1 MFSVL
6 PKLSTA
12 SRKLTPCGLA
22 KNRCRQALLAVAF
35 AATALGLTAGGRTA
49 SGGEVG
55 FLETFALAENRDDAL
70 KQLVPGT
77 QEFYYFHAL
86 HYQQQER
93 YADVEAMLKPW
104 IERHGYTAL
113 VNEILHRQALL
124 KYPQQPKESLEY
136 IRNQLGLHF
145 QHQRETLREKPNF
158 PTGLDQTL
166 LAIERLADQALANR
180 QDVSGFRPIAFDW
193 LAAHA
198 EKMDAG
204 ERRSL
209 LASIERP
216 DLPNLVDLI
225 VADIKTPNHGDF
237 GALPIHSRL
246 TKEQLDELLTKL
258 PHVRGVREFVNVYLQ
273 RLVANDD
280 VDVIDDS
287 QAFLAQIDR
296 QYDFAKT
303 LSPSFNSLKAH
314 LLYQRLEFDRS
325 QGIYD
330 RERFM
335 EYVKLPRFMPYV
347 NDKWMEIQSNR
358 DHAVN
363 LGEDYRYI
371 SGCEPIGSDV
381 QLVQDFLSHFF
392 LTQNDYAEFAPFI
405 RDDFL
410 KKVLAETKIVHG
422 LGEQERWASVLS
434 PEDFKALKERVDIDF
449 AYVNPERYA
458 PEAPV
463 ALDVFVKNV
472 PTLIVKVFEI
482 DERNWYADRMSEID
496 TSIELDGLTPNF
508 EQTYQYDESPLL
520 RVQRHFEFP
529 MLTGRGIYVID
540 FIGAGQAS
548 RALIRK
554 GRLRY
559 VSHTTPAG
567 QVFQVLDEKNELL
580 KDASILM
587 GGVEYAAQGDA
598 GRILVPFSTNP
609 GEAPI
614 VLLHGDFATLEHF
627 RHNAE
632 NYELHAGLYID
643 RESLIKQKTAKVV
656 VRPQLTLN
664 GEPISLKLLEEI
676 KLTVATQDA
685 SGTTAA
691 MEAKDFVLF
700 EDRESVYEF
709 RVPADLR
716 NVTVRLEAKVPHLQ
730 RGDKIPLGDQ
740 QVFQVNQISDT
751 SQIAVSHLA
760 KLPSGYVLFVLG
772 KTGEAIVDHPV
783 QLTIEHRW
791 FTDPITATLKTDAR
805 GAVALGPLP
814 GILRITASQAENSRS
829 WDLPVDRVDRRM
841 LYHLTTQ
848 DVLRLPYLGSAS
860 DVESGQFSLLEI
872 RKGNYVRN
880 AAENLS
886 LTPGYLVVT
895 KLAPG
900 DYELFLKETQE
911 RIQLRV
917 TQGTAGQG
925 YLLGERRLL
934 KATGLEGLQFISV
947 ERGEVEVSKM
957 GEPARDGVEDDA
969 PAAEGAEGE
978 ALSPAGAAKKAPA
991 GASPGGD
998 GEKKQ
1003 AAANAAADM
1012 ATVLKLKVGGASKFA
1027 RVHIVAD
1034 RFLPAFSAFDILR
1047 EVRSP
1052 EATATTIPD
1061 PRSFYLVGRN
1071 IGDEYRYIIDRK
1083 YVRKFA
1089 GNMLERPSL
1098 LLNPWAIRS
1107 TATDVQLAAEGGDF
1121 AQQVDPRLSASE
1133 PAPADA
1139 GGVAGGLVDP
1149 ADLDF
1154 LASTS
1159 VHLLNLVPDEEG
1171 FVYVPVDLLEGCGF
1185 VQAIA
1190 VDPTQ
1195 TVYRTLVAPEGTF
1208 DFRDLRLRDG
1218 LDPKRHF
1225 AQTRKIEILNDGDT
1239 LVLPDVAVAELET
1252 YDSLGSVFEL
1262 LLSASGNATLAEF
1275 GFLARWNTLPAAE
1288 KQTLYSKYACH
1299 ELHFFLSEKDPAF
1312 FEQVVRP
1319 YLANKKEKT
1328 FFDRYLLGEDLKE
1341 YTNPWQYQRLNVV
1354 EKVLLSR
1361 RIEGDPQHVLTWIQ
1375 NRLDVIPPNADQ
1387 EKALFEQALGARG
1400 LRAGTESLGERLA
1413 AVQLAREEAGTFAM
1427 NGQAAGMAD
1436 AKMQMNWAAPASGPQ
1451 GGAAMYGSMG
1461 GIGGGGF
1468 GGAGGVPAAATPAP
1482 AAEPMMNAPMEMAAA
1497 ADELKKA
1504 EKQNR
1509 YVEGEERSKDRARR
1523 LNELQ
1528 SLVRDKSSLGK
1539 MDDSVEAFY
1548 DIEQAQSDRK
1558 LVRQLYRPIDQTME
1572 YVESNYWRLAKEGM
1586 TQELIGPSE
1595 FWRDFAAAD
1604 PAKPFRSTQI
1614 ARPTRNIHEML
1625 LALAAIDLP
1634 FEAAESE
1641 TKFDEA
1647 RMELR
1652 PKSPT
1657 IAFFRQIEAVEPLE
1671 NGPEILLSQNFFQA
1685 ADRYRM
1691 EGGERL
1697 EKFVF
1702 EEFVAKTVYGCQ
1714 LVLTN
1719 PTSSPQRLEALL
1731 QIPEG
1736 AMPLAG
1742 TKRTETR
1749 PVDLGAY
1756 STTTLEYYFYF
1767 PTAGRFEHFPV
1778 HVARRGDLIAFAE
1791 AFVFNVLDEP
1801 SKIDTQS
1808 WAYVSQYGEDAEVIA
1823 YLQQANMAET
1833 DLSKIAFRMKDK
1845 AFFEQTLA
1853 LLEARHAY
1861 ERTLWSYSILH
1872 DEPERVRQ
1880 FLSFED
1886 GFISQVGL
1894 VLDSPLL
1901 VVDPIERNFYEHREY
1916 KPLVNA
1922 RQHKL
1927 GPHWT
1932 VLNDRFFEHYS
1943 SLMKRLSYVPAMSD
1957 LERLEV
1963 TYYLVL
1969 QDRVAEALD
1978 HFAKVDVRNVDTKI
1992 QYDYCLAYLE
2002 FSQER
2007 PEEAGE
2013 IARQYRD
2020 YPVERWRNMF
2030 ASIERQ
2036 IDEIG
2041 GKPGELVDEKN
2052 RDQQMAQLAASQPTF
2067 DLRVESGKMRFNY
2080 QALERIQVSYYL
2092 MDLEL
2097 LFSRNPFV
2105 KEFSGEFSYIKPN
2118 LEQTVDLPKDQK
2130 TSEVPLPPALGNQN
2144 VLVLATAAGRDQAVP
2159 YYSNSLDVQ
2168 TFEAYGQIRVLAAG
2182 TDDPL
2187 PKAYVK
2193 VYSRR
2198 SDGSIRFYKD
2208 GYTDLR
2214 GRFDYASLSTNDLD
2228 SVERFAILVMSDEH
2242 GAVVK
2247 ELDPPKR

>member
-1 MFSVL
+1 M
-6 PKLSTA
+6 
-12 SRKLTPCGLA
+12 
-22 KNRCRQALLAVAF
+22 AF
-35 AATALGLTAGGRTA
+35 LATALAFGSALRTTSA
-49 SGGEVG
+49 GEVG

-70 KQLVPGT
+70 RQLVPGT
-77 QEFYYFHAL
+77 QEYYYFHAL

-104 IERHGYTAL
+104 IERHGYSAL

-136 IRNQLGLHF
+136 VRNQLSLQF

-158 PTGLDQTL
+158 PTGLDQSL
-166 LAIERLADQALANR
+166 LSIERLADRALANR
-180 QDVSGFRPIAFDW
+180 QDIGGFRPVAFDW
-193 LAAHA
+193 LAVNA

-209 LASIERP
+209 LASLERP
-216 DLPNLVDLI
+216 TLPNLVDLI
-225 VADIKTPNHGDF
+225 VADLQVLNHGTF
-237 GALPIHSRL
+237 GALPIHSKL
-246 TKEQLDELLTKL
+246 TKEQLDDLMTEL
-258 PHVRGVREFVNVYLQ
+258 PHVRGVREFVHAYLQ

-280 VDVIDDS
+280 VDVIDDA
-287 QAFLAQIDR
+287 QAFVEQIDR

-303 LSPSFNSLKAH
+303 LAPSFNSLKAH

-347 NDKWMEIQSNR
+347 NGEWMAIQSNR

-363 LGEDYRYI
+363 VNEDYRYI
-371 SGCEPIGSDV
+371 TGCEPIGSDV
-381 QLVQDFLSHFF
+381 QLVKDFLSHFF
-392 LTQNDYAEFAPFI
+392 LTQNDFAEFAPFI
-405 RDDFL
+405 REDFL
-410 KKVLAETKIVHG
+410 RRILAETKIVHG
-422 LGEQERWASVLS
+422 LGEQERWASILS
-434 PEDFKALKERVDIDF
+434 PEQFKALKERVDIDF
-449 AYVNPERYA
+449 AYVNPERYE
-458 PEAPV
+458 PQAPV

-482 DERNWYADRMSEID
+482 DERNWYADRLSEID

-567 QVFQVLDEKNELL
+567 HVFQVLDEKNQLL

-587 GGVEYAAQGDA
+587 GGVEYAAQNDAAKGDA

-609 GEAPI
+609 GQIPI

-627 RHNAE
+627 RHDAE

-643 RESLIKQKTAKVV
+643 RESLIKQKTAKVI

-676 KLTVATQDA
+676 KLTVVTQDA

-691 MEAKDFVLF
+691 MEEKDFVLF

-740 QVFQVNQISDT
+740 QVFQVNQVSDT
-751 SQIAVSHLA
+751 SQIAVSHLT

-791 FTDPITATLKTDAR
+791 FTDPIHTTLKTDAR
-805 GAVALGPLP
+805 GAVALGHLP
-814 GILRITASQAENSRS
+814 GILRITASQGESSRS
-829 WDLPVDRVDRRM
+829 WDLPTDRVDRRM

-848 DVLRLPYLGSAS
+848 DVLRLPYLGNAQ
-860 DVESGQFSLLEI
+860 DVGSGQFSLLEI
-872 RKGNYVRN
+872 RKGNYVRD

-900 DYELFLKETQE
+900 DYELFLEETQE

-917 TQGTAGQG
+917 TQGTAGHG
-925 YLLGERRLL
+925 YLLGDGRLL
-934 KATGLEGLQFISV
+934 EATRLEGLQLISV
-947 ERGEVEVSKM
+947 ERGEIELSKLD
-957 GEPARDGVEDDA
+957 GPAEEEA
-969 PAAEGAEGE
+969 PAANGEEGDELAENDAEDEEPAAE
-978 ALSPAGAAKKAPA
+978 ADAEMAA
-991 GASPGGD
+991 
-998 GEKKQ
+998 
-1003 AAANAAADM
+1003 
-1012 ATVLKLKVGGASKFA
+1012 VLKLKVGGASKFA
-1027 RVHIVAD
+1027 RVHIIAD
-1034 RFLPAFSAFDILR
+1034 RFLPAFSAFDVLSD
-1047 EVRSP
+1047 VRSP

-1083 YVRKFA
+1083 YARKFA

-1107 TATDVQLAAEGGDF
+1107 TATDVQLAAEGGEFSKELDSRESNT
-1121 AQQVDPRLSASE
+1121 AA
-1133 PAPADA
+1133 APADA
-1139 GGVAGGLVDP
+1139 GGAAGGLVDP

-1171 FVYVPVDLLEGCGF
+1171 FVYVPIDLLEGCGF

-1195 TVYRTLVAPEGTF
+1195 TVYRTLVAPEGSF

-1218 LDPKRHF
+1218 LDPKGHF
-1225 AQTRKIEILNDGDT
+1225 AQTRKIEVLTEGDA

-1252 YDSLGSVFEL
+1252 YDSIASVFEL
-1262 LLSASGNATLAEF
+1262 LLSASGNPTLAEF
-1275 GFLARWNTLPAAE
+1275 GFLPRWNTLPAAE
-1288 KQTLYSKYACH
+1288 KKTLYSKYACH
-1299 ELHFFLSEKDPAF
+1299 ELHFFLAEKDPAF
-1312 FEQVVRP
+1312 FEQIVRP

-1328 FFDRYLLGEDLKE
+1328 FFDRFLLGEDLKE

-1354 EKVLLSR
+1354 EKILLSR
-1361 RIEGDPQHVLTWIQ
+1361 RIEGDPQHVLTWMQ
-1375 NRLDVIPPNADQ
+1375 NRLDVMPPNPDA

-1400 LRAGTESLGERLA
+1400 LRTGTASLAERLSRA
-1413 AVQLAREEAGTFAM
+1413 QSARQEAQALAGSGEANGIADVQL
-1427 NGQAAGMAD
+1427 
-1436 AKMQMNWAAPASGPQ
+1436 QMNWAIPNSGPQ
-1451 GGAAMYGSMG
+1451 GGAMSGMGG

-1468 GGAGGVPAAATPAP
+1468 GGGMGGFGGALGAPAAARPAMAPAP
-1482 AAEPMMNAPMEMAAA
+1482 AAEPAMNAPMELAAA

-1509 YVEGEERSKDRARR
+1509 FMEGEGIEGKSRLRR
-1523 LNELQ
+1523 LNELRGAI
-1528 SLVRDKSSLGK
+1528 RDKSGRA
-1539 MDDSVEAFY
+1539 DDAEAFY
-1548 DIEQAQSDRK
+1548 DIEGVVAERE

-1572 YVESNYWRLAKEGM
+1572 YVESNYWRLAKESM

-1604 PAKPFRSTQI
+1604 PAQPFRSTQI

-1625 LALAAIDLP
+1625 LALGAIDLP
-1634 FEAAESE
+1634 FEAAEHE
-1641 TKFDEA
+1641 TTFDEA

-1652 PKSPT
+1652 PQSPT
-1657 IAFFRQIEAVEPLE
+1657 IAFYRQIEAVEPVE

-1685 ADRYRM
+1685 TDRYRM

-1697 EKFVF
+1697 EKFIY

-1767 PTAGRFEHFPV
+1767 PTAGRFEQFPV
-1778 HVARRGDLIAFAE
+1778 HVSRRGDLIAFAE
-1791 AFVFNVLDEP
+1791 PFTFNVLEEP

-1808 WAYVSQYGEDAEVIA
+1808 WAYISQYGTDAEVLA
-1823 YLQQANMAET
+1823 YLQQANLAQT

-1861 ERTLWSYSILH
+1861 DRTLWSYAVLH
-1872 DEPERVRQ
+1872 NVPERVQQ
-1880 FLSFED
+1880 FLAFEED
-1886 GFISQVGL
+1886 FVRQVGL
-1894 VLDSPLL
+1894 ALDSPLL

-1922 RQHKL
+1922 RRHKL

-1932 VLNDRFFEHYS
+1932 ILNDRFYEHYT
-1943 SLMKRLSYVPAMSD
+1943 SLMKRLSYVPELTD
-1957 LERLEV
+1957 LQRLEV
-1963 TYYLVL
+1963 TYYLLL
-1969 QDRVAEALD
+1969 QDRVAEALE
-1978 HFAKVDVRNVDTKI
+1978 HFAKVEVGNVDTKL
-1992 QYDYCLAYLE
+1992 QYDYCLAYLQ

-2007 PEEAGE
+2007 PEEARE
-2013 IARQYRD
+2013 IAAQYRD
-2020 YPVERWRNMF
+2020 YPVERWRNLF

-2036 IDEIG
+2036 VEEIG
-2041 GKPGELVDEKN
+2041 GKPGELVDEKD
-2052 RDQQMAQLAASQPTF
+2052 RDQQMAQLAATQPTF
-2067 DLRVESGKMRFNY
+2067 DLRVEGGKMRFNH
-2080 QALERIQVSYYL
+2080 QALDRIQISYYL

-2118 LEQTVDLPKDQK
+2118 LEQTVELPGGQK
-2130 TSEVPLPPALGNQN
+2130 TTEVPLPPALGNQN
-2144 VLVLATAAGRDQAVP
+2144 VLVLASAAGRDQAVP

-2168 TFEAYGQIRVLAAG
+2168 TFDAYGQIRVLAAG
-2182 TDDPL
+2182 TDQPL
-2187 PKAYVK
+2187 AKAYVK

-2214 GRFDYASLSTNDLD
+2214 GRFDYASLSTSDLD

-2247 ELDPPKR
+2247 ELEPPKR